1 VSASPI
7 AVSASSI
14 AVSVAIST
22 ADRAPALARCLEA
35 LARGSSPPDEV
46 IVVDQSRGDETE
58 AVVANAGGLAARH
71 VRQKGRGLGR
81 AQNAAVGASAGP
93 IVAVTDDDCIPAADW
108 IATLRARFAA
118 SDAPD
123 ALMGR
128 VVALPPRGDRT
139 APVSLRESLH
149 AREFRGRTLPWD
161 IGSGNNFAVRREV
174 YLAIGGCD
182 ERLGPGSPGQGG
194 VDMDLFYR
202 LARTGRVLR
211 YDPALV
217 VAHERDTP
225 AGRLARRPMYG
236 HGVGAMAALRLREG
250 DWYMAP
256 MLLRWTALRGGRLA
270 RALARGD
277 HDRIRE
283 ERLML
288 RGTLA
293 GIRHGLT
300 AGREV

>member
-1 VSASPI
+1 MG
-7 AVSASSI
+7 
-14 AVSVAIST
+14 VSVAIST
-22 ADRAPALARCLEA
+22 AGRAPALARCLAA
-35 LARGSSPPDEV
+35 LARGISPPDEV
-46 IVVDQSRGDETE
+46 VVVDQSRDDATE
-58 AVVANAGGLAARH
+58 AVVVKAEGFPVRH
-71 VRQKGRGLGR
+71 VRQGGRGLGR
-81 AQNAAVGASAGP
+81 AQNAAFAAAAGP

-108 IATLRARFAA
+108 ISVVRDRFAA
-118 SDAPD
+118 DDAPD

-128 VVALPPRGDRT
+128 VVALPPEGDRT
-139 APVSLRESLH
+139 APVSLRESPH

-161 IGSGNNFAVRREV
+161 IGSGNNFAVRREL
-174 YLAIGGCD
+174 YRSIGGCD

-202 LARTGRVLR
+202 LARAGAVLR
-211 YDPALV
+211 YDPDLI

-250 DWYMAP
+250 DWYMGP
-256 MLLRWTALRGGRLA
+256 MLLRWTALRGGRLV
-270 RALARGD
+270 RALLRGD
-277 HDRIRE
+277 ANRLGE

-293 GIRHGLT
+293 GFRHGLA
-300 AGREV
+300 AGRKT